1 MKEEEELNRFMIVKA
16 YNGDFEL
23 SHKDFK
29 KEEKLRIFLNDISLF
44 TEIEY
49 LLEII
54 NIYGW
59 KLDDEFFIV

>member
-29 KEEKLRIFLNDISLF
+29 KKKKLRIFLNEISLF
-44 TEIEY
+44 TELES
-49 LLEII
+49 LLAII
-54 NIYGW
+54 NI
-59 KLDDEFFIV
+59 F